1 MRLLS
6 IAVGLSVMGSFGSL
20 LIAAVLL
27 VLREPVRRGLVPWLV
42 SYAVGTLLGVALLDV
57 LPEALSEMP
66 ANRMFGTLLAGI
78 MVFFVLEKVVLWHC
92 HSDDCEA
99 HSRPGS
105 LVLIGHGFHSFV
117 DGAVIGAAVHMD
129 VRVALT
135 AAIAIA
141 AHEIPQQVG
150 DFAILLH
157 GGYGRARAM
166 GLSILSAAGATC
178 GTLVAFFTFVN
189 TPALLPYALAF
200 AAASFIYIALADL
213 VPGLHHGRVDAG
225 AVRQFV
231 LVCAGIATAMLL

>member
-6 IAVGLSVMGSFGSL
+6 IAIALSVMGSFGSL
-20 LIAAVLL
+20 LVASVLL
-27 VLREPVRRGLVPWLV
+27 VLREPLRRGVVPWLV

-57 LPEALSEMP
+57 LPEAASEMP
-66 ANRMFGTLLAGI
+66 PNRMFGTLLAGI
-78 MVFFVLEKVVLWHC
+78 IFFFVLEKVVRWHC
-92 HSDDCEA
+92 HADECEV
-99 HSRPGS
+99 HTRPAS

-129 VRVALT
+129 VRIALT

-157 GGYGRARAM
+157 AGYNRGRAM
-166 GLSILSAAGATC
+166 SLSILSAAGAIA
-178 GTLVAFFTFVN
+178 GTLAAFFTFVH
-189 TPALLPYALAF
+189 TPHLLPYALAF

-213 VPGLHHGRVDAG
+213 VPGLHHGRVDASS
-225 AVRQFV
+225 VRQLV
-231 LVCAGIATAMLL
+231 LVCAGIVTAMLL